1 MRKILIIRS
10 RFVFNNLTE
19 VMYKVRFVDDFKKV
33 IKIVI
38 LQPGDAY
45 PIDNSELD
53 YKCQLSNDTNADDWS
68 SLIRVRTIAE
78 KIQKNSTVNNII
90 NDLTLFRHIY
100 IMETNL
106 R

>member
-33 IKIVI
+33 IKIVV

-53 YKCQLSNDTNADDWS
+53 FKC
-68 SLIRVRTIAE
+68 
-78 KIQKNSTVNNII
+78 
-90 NDLTLFRHIY
+90 
-100 IMETNL
+100 
-106 R
+106 